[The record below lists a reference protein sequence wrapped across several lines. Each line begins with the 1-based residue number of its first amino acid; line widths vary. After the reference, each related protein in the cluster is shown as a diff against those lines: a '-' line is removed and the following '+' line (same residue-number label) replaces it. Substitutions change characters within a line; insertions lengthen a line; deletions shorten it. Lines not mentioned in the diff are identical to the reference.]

1 MYKNVITTK
10 RKFFKTNK
18 TRDLN
23 FRIQMLK
30 NLKQSIIKY
39 QDEIILG
46 IQKDL
51 KRPKSAAY
59 TSEIL
64 PVIEEINYFIKNI
77 KKFAKPQKAKT
88 PIIYFNYKSY
98 EMKEPFGVCFVISPW
113 NYPFLLAVSPLIG
126 AIAAGNCAII
136 KPSEYSKYSS
146 DVLKKVIEDAFDKNY
161 CEVVL
166 GEADVVENI
175 IDNKVDFIFFTGST
189 NVGKLIMERASKTL
203 TPVGLELGGK
213 SPCIVDKDTNLEKTA
228 KRIVWGKTLNVGQ
241 TCIAPDY
248 LIVDKQIKD
257 ALIEK
262 IIFYTKQFY
271 GDTPLTNEY
280 YGKIIN
286 KRNFDRLLS
295 LIKDKKV
302 IYGGKYDENTL
313 KIEPTYL
320 DDISFDDELM
330 KQEIFGPILPI
341 VTYEK
346 IDDIYKIIEYNEN
359 PLAMYVFSKNNQFS
373 HNLINTVPC
382 GNVCVNDTILQ
393 VSNHHIPFGGR
404 GNSGIGSYHGKHSF
418 DLFSHKKG
426 VLKGN
431 FKTNINIRFKNDFD
445 IGLFNKFIK

>member
-10 RKFFKTNK
+10 RDFFKTNK
-18 TRDLN
+18 TRDLD

-30 NLKQSIIKY
+30 NLKASILKH

-51 KRPKSAAY
+51 KRPRFTAY
-59 TSEIL
+59 LSEVF

-77 KKFAKPQKAKT
+77 KKLAKPQKVKT
-88 PIIYFNYKSY
+88 PTIYFDYKSY
-98 EMKEPFGVCFVISPW
+98 EIKEPFGVCLVISPW
-113 NYPFLLAVSPLIG
+113 NYPFLLAVSPLVG
-126 AIAAGNCAII
+126 AIAAGNCVII
-136 KPSEYSKYSS
+136 KPSEYSSHSS

-175 IDNKVDFIFFTGST
+175 IDNNVDYIFFTGST

-213 SPCIVDKDTNLEKTA
+213 SPCIVDKNINLEKTA
-228 KRIVWGKTLNVGQ
+228 KRIAWGKTLNVGQ

-248 LIVDKQIKD
+248 LVVDKQIKD

-262 IIFYTKQFY
+262 IIFYTKELY
-271 GDTPLTNEY
+271 GDDPLTSQY

-286 KRNFDRLLS
+286 KRNFDRILS

-320 DDISFDDELM
+320 DDVSFDDEIM
-330 KQEIFGPILPI
+330 KQEIFGPLLPI
-341 VTYEK
+341 VTYEN
-346 IDDIYKIIEYNEN
+346 IDDVYKIIERNKN
-359 PLAMYVFSKNNQFS
+359 PLAMYIFSKDDEFSNKIINN
-373 HNLINTVPC
+373 ITC
-382 GNVCVNDTILQ
+382 GNVCVNDTIMQ
-393 VSNHHIPFGGR
+393 VSNHNIPFGGR
-404 GNSGIGSYHGKHSF
+404 GNSGIGVYHGKYSF

-426 VLKGN
+426 VLKGS
-431 FKTNINIRFKNDFD
+431 FKSNINIRFKHDFN
-445 IGLFNKFIK
+445 FEAFTKFIK